1 MAAKKLS
8 STDLKQFETLLRHML
23 GVVTGDI
30 ERLES
35 EAFADAADKPQ
46 VSIEDSGTEIS
57 SMELSLELLERDEK
71 TAREIM
77 EAIDRIKDGTYG
89 ICEVCEK
96 PILKTRL
103 QYMPHARNCI
113 DCQRAL
119 EKEYT

>member
-46 VSIEDSGTEIS
+46 VSIEDSGSEIS

-77 EAIDRIKDGTYG
+77 EALDRIKDGSYG
-89 ICEVCEK
+89 TCEVCDK

-113 DCQRAL
+113 DCQREL